1 MTYQSIIKAYRALLA
16 ANPGKGLFVNES
28 SIAVLV
34 DEVLGFLC
42 GRMGDVPDM
51 ETFLEIEDDLWCPNS
66 ECWEGDAGDFT
77 VSEAIH
83 APVFVNLENGSLS
96 GPVKNLWGTEEMVLR
111 PETAR
116 AVKTMIETVKRR
128 AAELKCDFG
137 LYARITHKGEQIV
150 SAYLYKWVGQ

>member
-34 DEVLGFLC
+34 DGVLGFLC

-96 GPVKNLWGTEEMVLR
+96 GPVGD
-111 PETAR
+111 
-116 AVKTMIETVKRR
+116 RR
-128 AAELKCDFG
+128 DG
-137 LYARITHKGEQIV
+137 LA
-150 SAYLYKWVGQ
+150 S